1 MNHFVCYAHTQRQ
14 IICIK
19 TTIPSNP
26 SNFLFG
32 TDKTI
37 YFTLSFQASSVC
49 LNSIE
54 AEVER
59 LINCTLNKAVKMFVI
74 PSILITSPIFETEE
88 TSLPII
94 TLSRHIEETS
104 EDLRNGDAVSEEQFA
119 PVNEPDSIFPRSI
132 FDAAR

>member
-1 MNHFVCYAHTQRQ
+1 MNHFVCYAHAQRQ
-14 IICIK
+14 KHCTK
-19 TTIPSNP
+19 TTITSNP

-37 YFTLSFQASSVC
+37 YFTLSTQAVLVC
-49 LNSIE
+49 LNST
-54 AEVER
+54 EVGY
-59 LINCTLNKAVKMFVI
+59 LIKCTLNKSYSYKMFVI
-74 PSILITSPIFETEE
+74 PSILITSPIFETDE

-119 PVNEPDSIFPRSI
+119 PVHEPDSLFPRSI

>member
-1 MNHFVCYAHTQRQ
+1 
-14 IICIK
+14 
-19 TTIPSNP
+19 
-26 SNFLFG
+26 
-32 TDKTI
+32 
-37 YFTLSFQASSVC
+37 
-49 LNSIE
+49 
-54 AEVER
+54 
-59 LINCTLNKAVKMFVI
+59 MFVI

-94 TLSRHIEETS
+94 TLSRLIEETS

>member
-1 MNHFVCYAHTQRQ
+1 
-14 IICIK
+14 
-19 TTIPSNP
+19 
-26 SNFLFG
+26 
-32 TDKTI
+32 
-37 YFTLSFQASSVC
+37 
-49 LNSIE
+49 
-54 AEVER
+54 
-59 LINCTLNKAVKMFVI
+59 MFVI

-104 EDLRNGDAVSEEQFA
+104 SEDLRNGDAVSEEQFA

>member
-1 MNHFVCYAHTQRQ
+1 
-14 IICIK
+14 
-19 TTIPSNP
+19 
-26 SNFLFG
+26 
-32 TDKTI
+32 
-37 YFTLSFQASSVC
+37 
-49 LNSIE
+49 
-54 AEVER
+54 
-59 LINCTLNKAVKMFVI
+59 MFVI

-104 EDLRNGDAVSEEQFA
+104 EDLRNGDAVSDEEEQFA